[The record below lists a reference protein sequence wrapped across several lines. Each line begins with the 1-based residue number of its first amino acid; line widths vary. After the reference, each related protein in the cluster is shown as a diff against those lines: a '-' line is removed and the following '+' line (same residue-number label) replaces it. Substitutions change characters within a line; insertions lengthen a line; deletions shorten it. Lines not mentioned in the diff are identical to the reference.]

1 MLTAAAD
8 IVRLSLVAAAGAFLV
23 AGDGAA
29 ALKCLLVL
37 APALA
42 ARLARVP
49 PGFDLIF
56 TLALA
61 GEAIAT
67 GAYDWIDWPDEAS
80 HLVIPFLSAP
90 IVYQILVEL
99 SATSPP
105 DGARGPRPYVGA
117 GIVTGVGVL
126 AVGALWE
133 LVEWGAD
140 RGLGTDYSQGYEDTL
155 SDLRADALAAV
166 LGGVLV
172 AAWLHRRRERAERSA
187 ASPHVNYQEAA

>member
-1 MLTAAAD
+1 MLVPAA
-8 IVRLSLVAAAGAFLV
+8 
-23 AGDGAA
+23 
-29 ALKCLLVL
+29 
-37 APALA
+37 A

-49 PGFDLIF
+49 PGFDLVF

-61 GEAIAT
+61 GEAIVSGLT
-67 GAYDWIDWPDEAS
+67 GYGRIEWPDEAS

-105 DGARGPRPYVGA
+105 DGAAGARAYVGA
-117 GIVTGVGVL
+117 GIVTSAGVL
-126 AVGALWE
+126 ALGAVWE

-155 SDLRADALAAV
+155 SDLRADALAAA

-172 AAWLHRRRERAERSA
+172 AAWLHRQRRRAERSA
-187 ASPHVNYQEAA
+187 ASRHLNYQEAA